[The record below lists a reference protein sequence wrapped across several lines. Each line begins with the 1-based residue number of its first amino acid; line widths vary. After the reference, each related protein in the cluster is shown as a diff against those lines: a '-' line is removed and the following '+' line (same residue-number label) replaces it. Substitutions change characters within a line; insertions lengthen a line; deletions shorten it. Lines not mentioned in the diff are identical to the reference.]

1 MKRLFYLAIL
11 FAFFEGNTQTKYKDL
26 GTLYRLSST
35 YNMFPDSL
43 RNVEPRIYNGKIYNA
58 TNHYHDSSFLVFIP
72 KHFKKNKLYKQ
83 VVYFHGWNNNVD
95 SALQQF
101 NLIDQFYASN
111 INGILIL
118 PEGPKNAPDSYA
130 GKFEQENIFL
140 LFMQDVKKQ
149 LVQLNAT
156 KINKEQPI
164 CLAGHSGAYR
174 AIAKILNKN
183 NLSNKVSGIFLFDA
197 LYAEEST
204 FMKFIVENKKAKVF
218 CVYTNYGGT
227 LQNCKQFMQKLDS
240 AKFKYLHTSEDN
252 YTNEDLFKN
261 NTLIIH
267 SNKTHNEVVTSNNNF
282 TRFLKALN

>member
-1 MKRLFYLAIL
+1 MKRLFCLAII
-11 FAFFEGNTQTKYKDL
+11 FTFFEGNTQTNYKDL

-43 RNVEPRIYNGKIYNA
+43 RNVEPRMYNGKIYNA
-58 TNHYHDSSFLVFIP
+58 TNHYLDSSFLVFIP

-149 LVQLNAT
+149 LVQLNAI
-156 KINKEQPI
+156 KVNKEQTI
-164 CLAGHSGAYR
+164 CLSGHSGAYR

-183 NLSNKVSGIFLFDA
+183 NLFNNVSGIFLFDA

-204 FMKFIVENKKAKVF
+204 FMKFIAENKKAKLF
-218 CVYTNYGGT
+218 CVYTNNGGT
-227 LQNCKQFMQKLDS
+227 LQNCK
-240 AKFKYLHTSEDN
+240 
-252 YTNEDLFKN
+252 
-261 NTLIIH
+261 
-267 SNKTHNEVVTSNNNF
+267 
-282 TRFLKALN
+282 